1 MQHQTRT
8 FALSLTL
15 FAGLCAG
22 AANGQDNAGNSTP
35 TAVRAAAQSL
45 RLQPGDIELMRQAID
60 RPIEFTELKG
70 VREFRGELIVHART
84 GKVASAEARVAPLTL
99 RRSAFVP
106 ERVISVPAGMSEG
119 QLAAMLMA
127 TGDYEF
133 VEPNWTLY
141 PAVEPNDSQY
151 GSSWQHSRLQSEA
164 AWNLTTG
171 GNEVIVAICDSGVD
185 TNHPD
190 LQNLLIPGFNAAS
203 GQSQASGGSV
213 EDVNGHGTFVSGCA
227 AAQGN
232 NGIGVVG
239 VGWNFPIMP
248 IRVSN
253 NSDGTASAFAILD
266 GARWAAENGAK
277 IINASFSGGT
287 SSSNQSTARYLKE
300 QGALLFW
307 AAGNDGSFIEPN
319 RPDYVIVGS
328 TTSSDNRSGFSNFG
342 PAVDVTAPGSSVRS
356 TRIGGSYGNGS
367 GTSYA
372 SPIAAGVGAMIF
384 SVNEDFIPDDVQ
396 DILYNSVDDLGAT
409 GRDDNFGRGR
419 VNTFKAVQNAMSY
432 VRPTVLPVGD
442 GFEDTS
448 WTDLFSIE
456 SGSPSLVTMP
466 EAPQGQSVLELG
478 QGDAIESGR
487 LAGRTLYD
495 DSMVSFAM
503 RALGLEAGDSL
514 QVQYLENPEVAGADS
529 WATLAEID
537 ERGLVND
544 EFIRYNIPLPFD
556 MQWHG
561 VQLRFVANADDGDDT
576 WLLDDLSIDVLTDS
590 TAPLEENFESGHINP
605 VAWNIDT
612 NTTATYDSGTFAAAL
627 SDNATLQSFDLPL
640 LQFGFV
646 QPYLYFNAW
655 ANAASDIDDTL
666 TVEVYTV
673 GGSWELLTTLNG
685 AELGTSPQFIE
696 LNMPIYTWALNT
708 QKVRF
713 RTNTDAQ
720 FYIDDVY
727 LGVEPPSS
735 GGSCSDADLAEPLG
749 ELDFFDVSAFLS
761 AFNSGQPSAD
771 FNNDGTFDFFDVSG
785 FLTLFN
791 AGCP

>member
-1 MQHQTRT
+1 MHTKTRI
-8 FALSLTL
+8 FALSLV
-15 FAGLCAG
+15 LCAG
-22 AANGQDNAGNSTP
+22 HLASAGQESPGTNSTA
-35 TAVRAAAQSL
+35 TASAQL
-45 RLQPGDIELMRQAID
+45 LNLQPGDEHLIAQAMNN
-60 RPIEFTELKG
+60 PIEFRAIPG
-70 VREFRGELIVHART
+70 DREFRGELIVHARE

-99 RRSAFVP
+99 RQSAFVP
-106 ERVISVPAGMSEG
+106 ERVIQVPNGMTEG
-119 QLAAMLMA
+119 QLASLLMA

-133 VEPNWTLY
+133 VEPNWTLF

-151 GSSWQHSRLQSEA
+151 GSSWQHNRLQSEA

-185 TNHPD
+185 TDHPD
-190 LQNLLIPGFNAAS
+190 LVNLLIPGFNAAS
-203 GQSQASGGSV
+203 GQTQASGGDV

-307 AAGNDGSFIEPN
+307 AAGNDSSFIEPD
-319 RPDYVIVGS
+319 RPDYVIVAS

-342 PAVDVTAPGSSVRS
+342 PAVDVAAPGSSVRS
-356 TRIGGSYGNGS
+356 TRRFGSYGNGS

-384 SVNEDFIPDDVQ
+384 SVNADFIPDDVQ

-409 GRDDNFGRGR
+409 GRDDSFGRGR
-419 VNTFKAVQNAMSY
+419 VNTFNAVQNAMNY
-432 VRPTVLPVGD
+432 VRPAVLPVSD
-442 GFEDTS
+442 GFEDVS

-456 SGSPSLVTMP
+456 SGAPSLVSMP
-466 EAPQGQSVLELG
+466 EAPEGNSVLELG
-478 QGDAIESGR
+478 QGDAIMSGR

-503 RALGLEAGDSL
+503 RAQGLEAGDSL
-514 QVQYLENPEVAGADS
+514 LVQYLENPESAGSDS
-529 WATLAEID
+529 WATLSEID

-544 EFIRYNIPLPFD
+544 EFIRYNIPMPFE

-561 VQLRFVANADDGDDT
+561 VQLRFVANADDSDDA
-576 WLLDDLSIDVLTDS
+576 WMLDDLSINVLS
-590 TAPLEENFESGHINP
+590 EATAPLVENFESDQINP
-605 VAWNIDT
+605 VAWRVDT
-612 NTTATYDSGTFAAAL
+612 NTEATYDNGTYAAVL
-627 SDNATLQSFDLPL
+627 SDNATLQSFDLPMF
-640 LQFGFV
+640 QFGFV
-646 QPYLYFNAW
+646 QPYFNFDAW
-655 ANAASDIDDTL
+655 ADSGSDVDDTM
-666 TVEVYTV
+666 TVEVFTV
-673 GGSWELLTTLNG
+673 GGTWELLTTLTG
-685 AELGTSPQFIE
+685 ADLGTSPEFIE
-696 LNMPIYTWALNT
+696 LDMPIYTWALDT

-713 RTNTDAQ
+713 KTNTDGQ
-720 FYIDDVY
+720 FYLDNIY
-727 LGVEPPSS
+727 LGTEEPSS
-735 GGSCSDADLAEPLG
+735 GSCSDADLAEPFG

-761 AFNSGQPSAD
+761 AYNSGQPSAD
-771 FNNDGTFDFFDVSG
+771 FNNDGSFDFFDVSG
-785 FLTLFN
+785 FLSLFN
-791 AGCP
+791 SGCP